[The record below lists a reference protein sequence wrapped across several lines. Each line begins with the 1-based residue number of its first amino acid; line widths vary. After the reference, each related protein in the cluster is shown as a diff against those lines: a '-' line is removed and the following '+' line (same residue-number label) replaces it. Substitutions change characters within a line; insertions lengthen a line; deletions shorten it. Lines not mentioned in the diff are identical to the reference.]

1 MDLDADERV
10 VNDVRIAPLA
20 SVEVELVLGRR

>member
-1 MDLDADERV
+1 MDLGAAERV
-10 VNDVRIAPLA
+10 VNDVRILGFA